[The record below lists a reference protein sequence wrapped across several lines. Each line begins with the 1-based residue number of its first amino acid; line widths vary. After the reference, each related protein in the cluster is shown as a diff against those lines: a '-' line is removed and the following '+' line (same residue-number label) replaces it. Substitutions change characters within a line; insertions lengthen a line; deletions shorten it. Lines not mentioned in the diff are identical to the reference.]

1 MIHFYIYSLDLTMA
15 TKNPRIS
22 VMLKPSTS
30 ALLIRVGQ
38 LTKQS
43 QSAMIAEIIE
53 STEPV
58 FERLITVLEAAQ
70 LVSQDLKDGT
80 KKSLEV
86 AEKKL
91 HEQLGF
97 TLAMFDEVSAPIVD
111 AATELRFIQESGK
124 STADSLREP
133 QGSGCANLPPH
144 VTRGSHTPK
153 ISNTVPNSPMKK
165 ALLKSSLKKASTTD
179 SKLPQKPPK
188 QPAKR
193 LNKKDGV

>member
-1 MIHFYIYSLDLTMA
+1 MMHFYIYSLGLTMA

-86 AEKKL
+86 AEQKL

-111 AATELRFIQESGK
+111 AATELRFSQESGK

-133 QGSGCANLPPH
+133 QGSGGVHLPPH

-165 ALLKSSLKKASTTD
+165 ALLKPSLKKASSTD

-188 QPAKR
+188 QPTKR
-193 LNKKDGV
+193 LNKKDEV